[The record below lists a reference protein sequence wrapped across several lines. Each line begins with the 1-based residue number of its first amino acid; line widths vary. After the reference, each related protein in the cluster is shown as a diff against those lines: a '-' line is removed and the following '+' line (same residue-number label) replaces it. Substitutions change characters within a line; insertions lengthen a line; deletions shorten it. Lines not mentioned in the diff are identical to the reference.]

1 MMAEK
6 SNALK
11 DDSVIT
17 LKCDEV
23 TTIFLPEEL
32 FHDSELNNN
41 INMSAKSVLLS
52 LIRRRT
58 FIPE

>member
-6 SNALK
+6 SNALN

-23 TTIFLPEEL
+23 TTIFLPEE
-32 FHDSELNNN
+32 
-41 INMSAKSVLLS
+41 
-52 LIRRRT
+52 
-58 FIPE
+58 